1 MDIKKSPKKQKLLS
15 AKVLI
20 IVSSVVT
27 LFFLIINLNSALT
40 TKTLARK
47 DILIASVKQ
56 GDLDVTV
63 DGYGTLK
70 SDKLQ
75 LLTTLT
81 KATVKEILLKPGALV
96 NENSVIVQLENP
108 ELEQL
113 VENASQALVQA
124 QANLRQLVLNQ
135 QRELLNENAS
145 LAELTA
151 IFQTTQLKRIAQQTL
166 LVKGIVS
173 QLTFKETQ
181 LNEQQYQQRISI
193 AKQRL
198 KHLALVHQEAIN
210 IQKERIKQQQ
220 GQHKVALNRVEK
232 LTMKAGSNGVLQRL
246 SVELGQSLQAG
257 QEVALIGSVKDLI
270 ALIRVSQNQAQ
281 QVVIGQKVIVNTRQD
296 DIIGQVSR
304 IDPVVRDNTVE
315 IEVSLPKQLP
325 TSARPQQNVDAVIV
339 AQTLINILY
348 IERPINVKGQSQ
360 HTLYQLDNNNSIAT
374 RVLLSFNSKAG
385 RYITITS
392 GAKLGDKFI
401 ISDLSNY
408 QVEQIVIN

>member
-1 MDIKKSPKKQKLLS
+1 MDIIKPKAKTKLISNKGQIIIAVAVLLIFLVMNLKSS
-15 AKVLI
+15 
-20 IVSSVVT
+20 
-27 LFFLIINLNSALT
+27 LNSRS
-40 TKTLARK
+40 LARK

-56 GDLDVTV
+56 GSLDVTV
-63 DGYGTLK
+63 EGYGTLK

-81 KATVKEILLKPGALV
+81 KATVKKIHLKPGALV
-96 NENSVIVQLENP
+96 HKNSVIVQLENP

-124 QANLRQLVLNQ
+124 QANLRQLKLNQ

-151 IFQTTQLKRIAQQTL
+151 AFQTTQLKRIAQQAL
-166 LVKGIVS
+166 LAKGIVS

-181 LNEQQYQQRISI
+181 LNEQQFKQRIGI

-198 KHLALVHQEAIN
+198 EHLILVHQEAIN

-220 GQHKVALNRVEK
+220 GQHKIALKRVDK
-232 LTMKAGSNGVLQRL
+232 LTVKAGFNGVLQRL
-246 SVELGQSLQAG
+246 SVALGQSLSAG

-281 QVVIGQKVIVNTRQD
+281 QVVIGQKVIINTRQD
-296 DIIGQVSR
+296 DIIGKVTR

-315 IEVSLPKQLP
+315 VEVSLPKKLP
-325 TSARPQQNVDAVIV
+325 ASARPQQNVDAVIV
-339 AQTLINILY
+339 AKVLSNVLY
-348 IERPINVKGQSQ
+348 IERPINIKESGQQ
-360 HTLYQLDNNNSIAT
+360 NLYQLDKSSSIAK
-374 RVLLSFNSKAG
+374 RAMLVFGSKAG
-385 RYITITS
+385 RYITIKS
-392 GAKLGDKFI
+392 GAILHDKFI

-408 QVEQIVIN
+408 QVEQIEIN